1 MKNRKKFWI
10 TFLFVC
16 LCGLFI
22 LLAGG
27 VKWGTVGCGFGAG
40 LLFSQPGLSPTLSQA
55 EGIGKWSYSPLHNGY
70 HARDNGYSNFDNG

>member
-16 LCGLFI
+16 LCGLFV

-27 VKWGTVGCGFGAG
+27 VKWGTVGVWFLEWA
-40 LLFSQPGLSPTLSQA
+40 
-55 EGIGKWSYSPLHNGY
+55 YSFRSLAY
-70 HARDNGYSNFDNG
+70 RQL

>member
-27 VKWGTVGCGFGAG
+27 VKWGTVGCGFWSGVT
-40 LLFSQPGLSPTLSQA
+40 LFAAWLIANFESGG
-55 EGIGKWSYSPLHNGY
+55 GIGKWSYSPLHNGY

>member
-16 LCGLFI
+16 LCGSFV

-27 VKWGTVGCGFGAG
+27 VEWGTMGCGVGSGFTLLAAWVIAG
-40 LLFSQPGLSPTLSQA
+40 VQS
-55 EGIGKWSYSPLHNGY
+55 
-70 HARDNGYSNFDNG
+70 

>member
-16 LCGLFI
+16 LCGLFV

-27 VKWGTVGCGFGAG
+27 VEWGTLECRAGSGFTLPAACVIAG
-40 LLFSQPGLSPTLSQA
+40 VQSG
-55 EGIGKWSYSPLHNGY
+55 GGY
-70 HARDNGYSNFDNG
+70 Y

>member
-16 LCGLFI
+16 LCGLFV

-27 VKWGTVGCGFGAG
+27 VEWGTLECGAG
-40 LLFSQPGLSPTLSQA
+40 SGFTLLAAWVIAGVQSG
-55 EGIGKWSYSPLHNGY
+55 GGY
-70 HARDNGYSNFDNG
+70 Y

>member
-10 TFLFVC
+10 PFLFVC

-27 VKWGTVGCGFGAG
+27 VKWGTVGCGFWSGVT
-40 LLFSQPGLSPTLSQA
+40 LFAAWLIANFESG
-55 EGIGKWSYSPLHNGY
+55 GGY
-70 HARDNGYSNFDNG
+70 W